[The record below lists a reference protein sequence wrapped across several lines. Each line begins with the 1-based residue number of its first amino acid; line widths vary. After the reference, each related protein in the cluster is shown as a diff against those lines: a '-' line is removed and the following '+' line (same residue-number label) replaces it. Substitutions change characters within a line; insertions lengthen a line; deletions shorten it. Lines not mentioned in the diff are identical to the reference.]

1 MMVNDRIYCRTSA
14 GDRALESQR
23 SVPEWFR
30 AILVLVGGQVT
41 SSAICSGMRG
51 HSQKQVLNWVDQLE
65 TLGFVDRVILPPSST
80 PDAVPTEPDI
90 SETLSGKK
98 SLLPKRLSCIEGSAE
113 EQKSVW
119 DVSSVLPALRVS

>member
-1 MMVNDRIYCRTSA
+1 
-14 GDRALESQR
+14 
-23 SVPEWFR
+23 
-30 AILVLVGGQVT
+30 
-41 SSAICSGMRG
+41 MRG

>member
-14 GDRALESQR
+14 GDRALESKR
-23 SVPEWFR
+23 PVPEWFR

-65 TLGFVDRVILPPSST
+65 TLGFVERECIPPSST
-80 PDAVPTEPDI
+80 PDAIATQVGAMLDGRTWGE
-90 SETLSGKK
+90 
-98 SLLPKRLSCIEGSAE
+98 IEAM
-113 EQKSVW
+113 SVE
-119 DVSSVLPALRVS
+119 VR